1 MVKKKAASLIASQG
15 GKARAAKLS
24 SDQRSEIA
32 KRAADKRWGKDK
44 PKATHAGI
52 LKIGEA
58 EINCYVLENGKR
70 IISTRGMMKALG
82 RSWRGRKYSGT
93 ELPVFLEA
101 SNLKPFISND
111 LEMVLSAVEFTPP
124 NGATAEGF
132 EADLL
137 RLTCEAYL
145 SARDAGVLT
154 KSQEPLAKQADIL
167 MRGFAKV
174 GIVALVDE
182 ATGYER
188 DKAKN
193 ELLGI
198 LEAFVAKEIQKWIK
212 TFEIEFYELICE
224 LRNEPIERATK
235 RPAYFGKLTNNL
247 VYYRLAPGVLEQLQ
261 KDNPVVEGGY
271 RRRKHFQHLTPDIG
285 HPRLKLHLEGVTTV
299 MKIAKAQR
307 LGWEGF
313 LSLLN
318 QTHPTYKEM
327 PLFDLLDD
335 EQDGEPNSVNR
346 F

>member
-1 MVKKKAASLIASQG
+1 MAKKKAPNQVASEG
-15 GKARAAKLS
+15 GIARAAKLS
-24 SDQRSEIA
+24 SEQRSDIA
-32 KRAADKRWGKDK
+32 KRAAEKRWGKGR
-44 PKATHAGI
+44 PKATHAGV
-52 LKIGEA
+52 LAIGDA

-82 RSWRGRKYSGT
+82 RTWRGRKYSGT
-93 ELPVFLEA
+93 QLPVFLEA
-101 SNLKPFISND
+101 KNLKPFISND
-111 LEMVLSAVEFTPP
+111 LELVLSPVEFTPP
-124 NGATAEGF
+124 VGASAEGF

-154 KSQEPLAKQADIL
+154 KSQQPLAKQADIL

-188 DKAKN
+188 DKAKG
-193 ELLGI
+193 ELLSI

-212 TFEIEFYELICE
+212 TFELEFYELICE
-224 LRNEPIERATK
+224 LRREPIERATK
-235 RPAYFGKLTNNL
+235 RPAYFGKITNNL
-247 VYYRLAPGVLEQLQ
+247 VYYRLAPGVLEQLK
-261 KDNPVVEGGY
+261 KDNPVTEGGY

-299 MKIAKAQR
+299 MKIAKAQS
-307 LGWEGF
+307 LDWDGF
-313 LSLLN
+313 LKLLD

-327 PLFDLLDD
+327 PLFDLIDD
-335 EQDGEPNSVNR
+335 D
-346 F
+346 